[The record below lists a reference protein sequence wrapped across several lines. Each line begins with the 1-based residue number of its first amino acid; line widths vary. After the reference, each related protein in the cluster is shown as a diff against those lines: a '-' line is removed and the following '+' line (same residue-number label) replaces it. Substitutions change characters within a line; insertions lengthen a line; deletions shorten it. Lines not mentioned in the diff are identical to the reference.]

1 MMVKQ
6 RHVFTDIT
14 YVTRSTVAIVLIL
27 QITSEMSEQREKVRS
42 LEQLTSTLPICF
54 FTHRRRNTSLVPTTY
69 RMDQRATTFN
79 GLMWHKSACPIAT
92 RLCAMNSVSL

>member
-6 RHVFTDIT
+6 RHVFTCIT
-14 YVTRSTVAIVLIL
+14 YVTRSTVAIVLML
-27 QITSEMSEQREKVRS
+27 QITSETMSEQREKRL
-42 LEQLTSTLPICF
+42 LEQLTSTLLICF
-54 FTHRRRNTSLVPTTY
+54 FTHRRRNTSSVPTTY

-92 RLCAMNSVSL
+92 RLCAMNSVF